1 MKRQQHRK
9 NYPSGIRSADGQTT
23 LKSFLFKPRVVDG
36 VQQPPPPPPPP
47 EGVMEAPISP
57 PEPPKREIVRVT
69 KAIIKEKPSAFSS
82 VGSAGK
88 DGAGG
93 ADGALNAAV
102 FKRFHSSAPGAKVEG
117 GHVEAGED
125 GDLGFGGSGDA
136 PRLDV
141 ESRRDLRSKRKSPFG
156 SDEHGSDAKARRVLV
171 LGDDPRPRPASSQG
185 LVRPTR
191 GGRGRGRGGEG
202 GRTLYNHC
210 KIEIPCPE
218 FLLTP
223 TRAGAGGG
231 TATWRAWTGKRSAG
245 RTTCGRGWDPSRSAA
260 WSGTSCRRPSAEHD
274 RPVTATTTGRVL
286 LVVVTRD

>member
-1 MKRQQHRK
+1 
-9 NYPSGIRSADGQTT
+9 
-23 LKSFLFKPRVVDG
+23 
-36 VQQPPPPPPPP
+36 
-47 EGVMEAPISP
+47 MEAPISP

-156 SDEHGSDAKARRVLV
+156 ARPTMLVLHFSQIVPTFPLLPVCHSMMTVNIGLSRQRRARERRQGQTCVGARR
-171 LGDDPRPRPASSQG
+171 RPEAAA
-185 LVRPTR
+185 
-191 GGRGRGRGGEG
+191 GE
-202 GRTLYNHC
+202 
-210 KIEIPCPE
+210 
-218 FLLTP
+218 
-223 TRAGAGGG
+223 
-231 TATWRAWTGKRSAG
+231 
-245 RTTCGRGWDPSRSAA
+245 
-260 WSGTSCRRPSAEHD
+260 
-274 RPVTATTTGRVL
+274 
-286 LVVVTRD
+286 